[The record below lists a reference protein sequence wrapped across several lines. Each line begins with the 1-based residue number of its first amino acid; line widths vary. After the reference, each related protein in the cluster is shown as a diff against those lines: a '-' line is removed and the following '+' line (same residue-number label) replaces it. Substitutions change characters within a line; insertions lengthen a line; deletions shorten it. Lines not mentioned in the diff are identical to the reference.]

1 MAEEKIKTLNA
12 ANMGIANSWA
22 EVVTMGFGFFTRL

>member
-1 MAEEKIKTLNA
+1 MTKSTT

-22 EVVTMGFGFFTRL
+22 EVVTMGISNFIGL